1 MAEDFDASCLLVLE
15 VGAQEGLLC
24 GLCALWGSV
33 REGTWTL
40 HPTSTSWL
48 ELEPASPGRSGGG
61 WGWREELGGLSG
73 FGPSGLGLQA
83 GERASSPTSAT
94 SSFLCS
100 FFPFQAAED

>member
-33 REGTWTL
+33 REGTWAL

-48 ELEPASPGRSGGG
+48 ELEPASPGRSGREGAGG
-61 WGWREELGGLSG
+61 GGKSWVVC
-73 FGPSGLGLQA
+73 LGLVHL
-83 GERASSPTSAT
+83 G
-94 SSFLCS
+94 
-100 FFPFQAAED
+100 